1 MPNDTPHA
9 AAAQFQ
15 TRNECL
21 ICRNIAIAPSVCL
34 PLQKYWSS
42 CDAPSNSKTAITKP
56 LSIVGI
62 PWKETANRAGPG
74 LNPFGIRY
82 RCRDLSAMALD

>member
-1 MPNDTPHA
+1 
-9 AAAQFQ
+9 
-15 TRNECL
+15 
-21 ICRNIAIAPSVCL
+21 VCL

-62 PWKETANRAGPG
+62 PWKGTANRAGPG
-74 LNPFGIRY
+74 LILSAFAIAR
-82 RCRDLSAMALD
+82 RDLSAMALE